1 MAKISPLMDQYFG
14 MKEQCGDAVLLFRM
28 GDFYETFG
36 GDAEI
41 TARVLNITLTSRQ
54 KDKEGNRI
62 PLAGI
67 PYHALDAYLPKL
79 VGAGYKVAICE
90 QTEDP
95 RKAKGLVKREIIRV
109 ITPGTI
115 IEPSMLE
122 EGSNNY
128 LASMVEEDGKI
139 GLSFLDVSTGEFL
152 ATEIPAD
159 SGKLSSEL
167 AKFRPA
173 ECLVPRSADSLVG
186 DGEGMTVQ
194 RLEDSDFDLAKAK
207 ARLADHFGSEGSVLS
222 DMNAATRACG
232 AVLAYLRSAHLTAI
246 DHIAEIRLYS
256 PAEFMVLDETT
267 LRNLELF
274 RNIRDRSRRGS
285 LMEFLDL
292 TSTPG
297 GSRTLSKWL
306 KMPLIS
312 PEDIEVRLDVVE
324 KLAAAS
330 LLRSDL
336 RDALKGIGDLERVA
350 ARTSCGTASPKDL
363 VALKSSLERLP
374 RIVQLLSDAGSRRLL
389 DLRER
394 LDLVPLKEVMELIA
408 RAIREDPPSTIR
420 EGGIIRD
427 GYDPELDEL
436 RSALREGRGWIA
448 RMEREERDRTGIKSL
463 RVGYNNV
470 FGYYIEVTKANLS
483 AVPAE
488 YIRKQTL
495 AGGERFIT
503 PELKEMESRVLS
515 AQERS
520 SSLEEEIFLKVRAE
534 AAGRARKIQERA
546 AALSEVDVFVT
557 LALVAVENEFARPRL
572 NASGEISMRGCRHP
586 ILDRAMRGAFV
597 PNDVH
602 LDGGGNRFLILTG
615 PNMAGKSTFMRQI
628 ALAVILAQMG
638 SFVPAAFA
646 SISPVDRIFTRV
658 GAYDDLSAGQS
669 TFMIE
674 MTELARILGSATS
687 RSLILLDEIGRGTS
701 TFDGLAIAWSITE
714 HIHNRVRGKTVFAT
728 HYHQLTQLAG
738 VLSGV
743 KNYNMAVKEEGDSVV
758 FLRTVVPGA
767 TDRSYG
773 IHVASLAGVPE
784 EVVARA
790 REILRE
796 IEREEVIEPLG
807 NGPRSKRKGPKY
819 TQLIFF
825 DQLRSR
831 SEEGQVEGDDKTD
844 IKANKVG
851 NDRDDDQGAA
861 KMAANVLIGGDQDD
875 GEDGGGEVSFL
886 VEGPA
891 ADEDSM
897 VLAEIRDLDLNAVT
911 PLEAL
916 NRLSQ
921 YQKRLRDAG

>member
-14 MKEQCGDAVLLFRM
+14 MKEECGDAVLLFRM

-90 QTEDP
+90 QVEDP
-95 RKAKGLVKREIIRV
+95 KKAKGLVKRKIIRI

-128 LASMVEEDGKI
+128 LASVVEDGGKI

-152 ATEIPAD
+152 ATELLD
-159 SGKLSSEL
+159 GEGKLASEL
-167 AKFRPA
+167 AKFRPS
-173 ECLVPRSADSLVG
+173 ECILPQSADPSLLG
-186 DGEGMTVQ
+186 ELEGMAVQ
-194 RLEDSDFDLAKAK
+194 KLEDDEFDLAG
-207 ARLADHFGSEGSVLS
+207 ARSRLLAHFGSEYLEKSGLI
-222 DMNAATRACG
+222 DMDSAVRACG
-232 AVLAYLRSAHLTAI
+232 AVLSYLESAHLAAI
-246 DHIAEIRLYS
+246 DHISEIRLYS
-256 PAEFMVLDETT
+256 PKEFMVLDETT

-274 RNIRDRSRRGS
+274 RNIRDRSKRGS
-285 LMEFLDL
+285 LIEFLDL
-292 TSTPG
+292 TSTPM
-297 GSRTLSKWL
+297 GSRTLQKWL
-306 KMPLIS
+306 QMPLIS
-312 PEDIEVRLDVVE
+312 SEKIESRLDAVE
-324 KLAAAS
+324 ELVGDS
-330 LLRSDL
+330 LQRTEI
-336 RDALKGIGDLERVA
+336 REALKGGGDLERVV

-363 VALKSSLERLP
+363 VALKGSLEGLP
-374 RIVQLLSDAGSRRLL
+374 AVVQLLAGVKSSRLVDLKEGL
-389 DLRER
+389 DLGS
-394 LDLVPLKEVMELIA
+394 LKEVADLING
-408 RAIREDPPSTIR
+408 AIKADPPSAIR

-436 RSALREGRGWIA
+436 KSTLRDGRGWIS
-448 RMEREERDRTGIKSL
+448 RMERDERKRTGIKSL
-463 RVGYNNV
+463 KVGYNNV

-483 AVPAE
+483 AVPEE

-495 AGGERFIT
+495 TNAERFIT
-503 PELKEMESRVLS
+503 PELKEMESKVLS

-520 SSLEEEIFLKVRAE
+520 SSLEEELFLKIRAE
-534 AAGRARKIQERA
+534 AAGRAREILEKA
-546 AALSEVDVFVT
+546 AALGELDVFVT
-557 LALVAVENEFARPRL
+557 LAVVAAESEFSRPKL
-572 NASGEISMRGCRHP
+572 NANGEISIRDCRHP
-586 ILDRAMRGAFV
+586 ILDRAMRGGFV

-602 LDGGGNRFLILTG
+602 FDGKENRFLILTG
-615 PNMAGKSTFMRQI
+615 PNMAGKSTYMRQI
-628 ALAVILAQMG
+628 ALAVIMAQMG
-638 SFVPAAFA
+638 SFVPASFA

-674 MTELARILGSATS
+674 MTELANILSSATS
-687 RSLILLDEIGRGTS
+687 QSLILLDEIGRGTS
-701 TFDGLAIAWSITE
+701 TFDGLSIAWSITE
-714 HIHNRVRGKTVFAT
+714 YIHNRVRGKAIFAT

-773 IHVASLAGVPE
+773 IHVAKLAGVPE
-784 EVVARA
+784 EVVSRA
-790 REILRE
+790 KEILRE
-796 IEREEVIEPLG
+796 IELEAVIEPLG
-807 NGPRSKRKGPKY
+807 NGPKSRKKGPKY

-825 DQLRSR
+825 DEPRAR
-831 SEEGQVEGDDKTD
+831 IEEEDDKEGDD
-844 IKANKVG
+844 
-851 NDRDDDQGAA
+851 
-861 KMAANVLIGGDQDD
+861 
-875 GEDGGGEVSFL
+875 EDGFMV
-886 VEGPA
+886 VGPA
-891 ADEDSM
+891 VFDENCNLLS
-897 VLAEIRDLDLNAVT
+897 EIRDIDLNALT
-911 PLEAL
+911 PIDAL
-916 NRLSQ
+916 NMLSE
-921 YQKRLRDAG
+921 YQKRLREVE

>member
-14 MKEQCGDAVLLFRM
+14 MKEKCGDAVLLFRM

-36 GDAEI
+36 ADAEI

-90 QTEDP
+90 QVEDP
-95 RKAKGLVKREIIRV
+95 KKAKGLVKREIIRV

-128 LASMVEEDGKI
+128 LASVFEEDGKI

-152 ATEIPAD
+152 ATELSD
-159 SGKLSSEL
+159 GDQKLASEL
-167 AKFRPA
+167 AKFRPS
-173 ECLVPRSADSLVG
+173 ECLIAKSADPRLVG
-186 DGEGMTVQ
+186 DGAGGRVQ
-194 RLEDSDFDLAKAK
+194 RLDDAEFDLAGAK
-207 ARLADHFGSEGSVLS
+207 ARLLAHFGSETLTKSGLM
-222 DMNAATRACG
+222 DMGPAVKACG
-232 AVLAYLRSAHLTAI
+232 AVLSYLESAHLLAL
-246 DHIAEIRLYS
+246 DHISEIRIYS
-256 PAEFMVLDETT
+256 PKEFMVLDETT

-274 RNIRDRSRRGS
+274 RNIRDRTKRGS
-285 LMEFLDL
+285 LIEFLDL

-297 GSRTLSKWL
+297 GSRTLQKWL
-306 KMPLIS
+306 QMPLIS
-312 PEDIEVRLDVVE
+312 PDKIEGRLDAVE
-324 KLAAAS
+324 ELVAGS
-330 LLRSDL
+330 LLRTDI
-336 RDALKGIGDLERVA
+336 REALKGTGDLERVV

-363 VALKSSLERLP
+363 MALKGSLERLP
-374 RIVQLLSDAGSRRLL
+374 RIVQLLAEVKSSRLL
-389 DLRER
+389 DLKGR
-394 LDLVPLKEVMELIA
+394 LDLGSLREVAELVG
-408 RAIREDPPSTIR
+408 RAIRDDPPTAIR

-436 RSALREGRGWIA
+436 KSLLREGRGWIS
-448 RMEREERDRTGIKSL
+448 RMEREERNRTGIKSL
-463 RVGYNNV
+463 KVGYNNV

-483 AVPAE
+483 AVPAD

-495 AGGERFIT
+495 AGAERFIT

-520 SSLEEEIFLKVRAE
+520 AALEEEIFLKIRAE
-534 AAGRARKIQERA
+534 AASRAREIQERA
-546 AALSEVDVFVT
+546 AALGEIDVFVT
-557 LALVAVENEFARPRL
+557 LAVVAAESEFSRPHL

-586 ILDRAMRGAFV
+586 ILDRAMRGGFV
-597 PNDVH
+597 ANDVH
-602 LDGGGNRFLILTG
+602 LDGKENRFLILTG
-615 PNMAGKSTFMRQI
+615 PNMAGKSTYMRQI

-638 SFVPAAFA
+638 SFVPASFA

-674 MTELARILGSATS
+674 MTELAKILTSATS

-714 HIHNRVRGKTVFAT
+714 HIHNRVRGKAVFAT

-773 IHVASLAGVPE
+773 IHVAKLAGVPQ
-784 EVVARA
+784 EVVSRA
-790 REILRE
+790 KEILRE
-796 IEREEVIEPLG
+796 IEREAVIEPLG
-807 NGPRSKRKGPKY
+807 NGRGSRRKGPKY

-825 DQLRSR
+825 DEPRAR
-831 SEEGQVEGDDKTD
+831 TGEGDDEGID
-844 IKANKVG
+844 DSEGVDREG
-851 NDRDDDQGAA
+851 DGGDDRDG
-861 KMAANVLIGGDQDD
+861 
-875 GEDGGGEVSFL
+875 FL
-886 VEGPA
+886 VEGPVVP
-891 ADEDSM
+891 DEGGD
-897 VLAEIRDLDLNAVT
+897 LLDEIRELDLDGLT

-916 NRLSQ
+916 NRLTL
-921 YQKRLRDAG
+921 YQKRLRGEG

>member
-14 MKEQCGDAVLLFRM
+14 MKEECGDAVLLFRM

-90 QTEDP
+90 QVEDP
-95 RKAKGLVKREIIRV
+95 KKAKGLVKRKIIRV

-128 LASMVEEDGKI
+128 LASVVEDEGRI

-152 ATEIPAD
+152 ATELLD
-159 SGKLSSEL
+159 GEGKLASEL

-173 ECLVPRSADSLVG
+173 ECLIAKSADLSLLGQVEGALVQTLG
-186 DGEGMTVQ
+186 DDEF
-194 RLEDSDFDLAKAK
+194 ELAGAK
-207 ARLADHFGSEGSVLS
+207 ARLLSHFGEEALS
-222 DMNAATRACG
+222 RSGLIDMDSAVRACG
-232 AVLAYLRSAHLTAI
+232 AVLSYLESAHLAAI
-246 DHIAEIRLYS
+246 DHISEIRLYS
-256 PAEFMVLDETT
+256 PKEFMVLDETT

-274 RNIRDRSRRGS
+274 RNIRDRSKRGS
-285 LMEFLDL
+285 LIEFLDL
-292 TSTPG
+292 TSTPM
-297 GSRTLSKWL
+297 GSRTLQKWL
-306 KMPLIS
+306 QMPLIS
-312 PEDIEVRLDVVE
+312 KEKIESRLDAVE
-324 KLAAAS
+324 ELVAGS
-330 LLRSDL
+330 LLRTEI
-336 RDALKGIGDLERVA
+336 REALKGGGDLERVVG
-350 ARTSCGTASPKDL
+350 RTSCGTASPKDL
-363 VALKSSLERLP
+363 VALKTSLERLP
-374 RIVQLLSDAGSRRLL
+374 RIAQLLAGVKSSRLV
-389 DLRER
+389 DLKEG
-394 LDLVPLKEVMELIA
+394 LHLGSLKEVADLIG
-408 RAIREDPPSTIR
+408 RAIKDDPPSAIR

-436 RSALREGRGWIA
+436 KSLLREGRGWIS
-448 RMEREERDRTGIKSL
+448 RMEREERGRTGIKSL

-483 AVPAE
+483 AVPPE

-495 AGGERFIT
+495 ANAERFIT
-503 PELKEMESRVLS
+503 PELKEMESKVLS

-520 SSLEEEIFLKVRAE
+520 SSLEEEIFLKIRAE
-534 AAGRARKIQERA
+534 AAGRAREIQEKA
-546 AALSEVDVFVT
+546 AALGELDVFVT
-557 LALVAVENEFARPRL
+557 LAVVAAESEFTRPKL
-572 NASGEISMRGCRHP
+572 NANGEISMRGCRHP
-586 ILDRAMRGAFV
+586 ILERAMRGGFV

-602 LDGGGNRFLILTG
+602 LDGRGNRFLILTG
-615 PNMAGKSTFMRQI
+615 PNMAGKSTYMRQI

-638 SFVPAAFA
+638 SFVPASFA

-674 MTELARILGSATS
+674 MTELANILGSAS
-687 RSLILLDEIGRGTS
+687 SQSLILLDEIGRGTS
-701 TFDGLAIAWSITE
+701 TFDGLSIAWSITE
-714 HIHNRVRGKTVFAT
+714 YIHNRVRGKAVFAT

-738 VLSGV
+738 VLTGV

-773 IHVASLAGVPE
+773 IHVAKLAGVPV
-784 EVVARA
+784 EVVSRA
-790 REILRE
+790 KEILRE
-796 IEREEVIEPLG
+796 IEREAVIEPLG
-807 NGPRSKRKGPKY
+807 NGPRSRKKGPKY

-825 DQLRSR
+825 DEPRARS
-831 SEEGQVEGDDKTD
+831 GEGDDKE
-844 IKANKVG
+844 
-851 NDRDDDQGAA
+851 
-861 KMAANVLIGGDQDD
+861 GGD
-875 GEDGGGEVSFL
+875 EDGFM
-886 VEGPA
+886 VEGPPVL
-891 ADEDSM
+891 DENGDLLS
-897 VLAEIRDLDLNAVT
+897 EIRDIDLNALT
-911 PLEAL
+911 PIEAL
-916 NRLSQ
+916 NRLSG
-921 YQKRLRDAG
+921 YQKRLKGGE

>member
-36 GDAEI
+36 ADAEI
-41 TARVLNITLTSRQ
+41 TARVLKITLTSRQ

-67 PYHALDAYLPKL
+67 PHHALDAYLPKL

-90 QTEDP
+90 QVEDP
-95 RKAKGLVKREIIRV
+95 KKAKGLVKREIIRV

-128 LASMVEEDGKI
+128 LASIFEEDGRI
-139 GLSFLDVSTGEFL
+139 GLTFLDVSTGEFL
-152 ATEIPAD
+152 ATEFSAD
-159 SGKLSSEL
+159 GGKLSAEI
-167 AKFRPA
+167 AKFRPS
-173 ECLVPRSADSLVG
+173 ECLVARSADSPLI
-186 DGEGMTVQ
+186 GELSGALLQ
-194 RLEDSDFDLAKAK
+194 RLEDADFDLEGART
-207 ARLADHFGSEGSVLS
+207 RLADHFGRERVDRWGLLGLP
-222 DMNAATRACG
+222 AAARACG
-232 AVLAYLRSAHLTAI
+232 AVLSYLQSARLPAL
-246 DHIAEIRLYS
+246 DHIAEVRIYS
-256 PAEFMVLDETT
+256 PEDFMVLDDTT
-267 LRNLELF
+267 LRNLEIF
-274 RNIRDRSRRGS
+274 RNIRDRSKRGS
-285 LMEFLDL
+285 LVEFLDE

-297 GSRTLSKWL
+297 GSRTLRKWL
-306 KMPLIS
+306 QMPLLS
-312 PEDIEVRLDVVE
+312 PEDIESRLDAVE
-324 KLAAAS
+324 ELVGDAM
-330 LLRSDL
+330 LRADL
-336 RDALKGIGDLERVA
+336 REALKGGGDLERVV

-363 VALKSSLERLP
+363 AALKGSIERLP
-374 RIVQLLSDAGSRRLL
+374 RVVEILKGARAEMLQGLRGRLEIGH
-389 DLRER
+389 LREVA
-394 LDLVPLKEVMELIA
+394 DLIG
-408 RAIREDPPSTIR
+408 RAVADDPPSAIR

-436 RSALREGRGWIA
+436 RSMLREGRGWIA
-448 RMEREERDRTGIKSL
+448 RMERQERNRTGIKSL

-483 AVPAE
+483 AVPPE

-495 AGGERFIT
+495 AGAERFIT

-520 SSLEEEIFLKVRAE
+520 ASLEEEIFLSVRRE
-534 AAGRARKIQERA
+534 AAARSREIQERA
-546 AALSEVDVFVT
+546 AALGELDVLVT
-557 LALVAVENEFARPRL
+557 LAAVAADGEFVRPKL
-572 NASGEISMRGCRHP
+572 NDQGEISMRASRHP
-586 ILDRAMRGAFV
+586 ILERAMRGGFV

-602 LDGGGNRFLILTG
+602 LDGRGNRFLILTG
-615 PNMAGKSTFMRQI
+615 PNMAGKSTYMRQI
-628 ALAVILAQMG
+628 ALAVVLAQIG

-674 MTELARILGSATS
+674 MTELAKILGSATS
-687 RSLILLDEIGRGTS
+687 KSLILLDEIGRGTS
-701 TFDGLAIAWSITE
+701 TFDGLAIAWSVTE
-714 HIHNRVRGKTVFAT
+714 HIHNRVRGKAVFAT

-738 VLSGV
+738 VLPGV

-773 IHVASLAGVPE
+773 IHVAKLAGVPE
-784 EVVARA
+784 EVVARSK
-790 REILRE
+790 EILRE
-796 IEREEVIEPLG
+796 IEREAVIEPLAS
-807 NGPRSKRKGPKY
+807 GPRPRKGGTRY

-825 DQLRSR
+825 DEPRPP
-831 SEEGQVEGDDKTD
+831 VEGADDNGGFMGEGSTSYDDKGE
-844 IKANKVG
+844 ILEEI
-851 NDRDDDQGAA
+851 
-861 KMAANVLIGGDQDD
+861 MALEID
-875 GEDGGGEVSFL
+875 GL
-886 VEGPA
+886 
-891 ADEDSM
+891 
-897 VLAEIRDLDLNAVT
+897 T

-916 NRLSQ
+916 NKLSDYKRRLHTG
-921 YQKRLRDAG
+921 DD

>member
-14 MKEQCGDAVLLFRM
+14 MKEKCGDAVLLFRM

-90 QTEDP
+90 QVEDP
-95 RKAKGLVKREIIRV
+95 KKAKGLVKREIIRV

-128 LASMVEEDGKI
+128 LASIFEGDGRI

-152 ATEIPAD
+152 ATELLAD
-159 SGKLSSEL
+159 EGKLSGEL

-173 ECLVPRSADSLVG
+173 ECLIVRSADPHLLG
-186 DGEGMTVQ
+186 DGVGASVQ
-194 RLEDSDFDLAKAK
+194 RLEDAEFDLERAKT
-207 ARLADHFGSEGSVLS
+207 RLADHFGSEALDKSGLIKM
-222 DMNAATRACG
+222 DPTMRACG
-232 AVLAYLRSAHLTAI
+232 AILSYLESAHLAAL
-246 DHIAEIRLYS
+246 DHISEIRLYS
-256 PAEFMVLDETT
+256 PKEFMVLDETT
-267 LRNLELF
+267 LRNLEIF
-274 RNIRDRSRRGS
+274 RNIRDRTKRGS
-285 LMEFLDL
+285 LLEFLDE
-292 TSTPG
+292 TSTPM
-297 GSRTLSKWL
+297 GSRTLQKWL
-306 KMPLIS
+306 QMPLVS
-312 PEDIEVRLDVVE
+312 PKNIEDRLDTVE
-324 KLAAAS
+324 ELVSRS
-330 LLRSDL
+330 LLRTEL
-336 RDALKGIGDLERVA
+336 REALRGGGDLERVV

-363 VALKSSLERLP
+363 VALKSSLDRLP
-374 RIVQLLSDAGSRRLL
+374 RIVQLLGEVKSSRLA
-389 DLRER
+389 DLKER
-394 LDLVPLKEVMELIA
+394 LDLGSLREVVELIG
-408 RAIREDPPSTIR
+408 RAIRDEPPSAIR

-436 RSALREGRGWIA
+436 RSLLREGRGWIS
-448 RMEREERDRTGIKSL
+448 RMEREERNRTGIKSL

-483 AVPAE
+483 AVPTE

-495 AGGERFIT
+495 ANAERFIT
-503 PELKEMESRVLS
+503 PELKEMESKVLS

-520 SSLEEEIFLKVRAE
+520 TSLEEELFLKIRVE
-534 AAGRARKIQERA
+534 VAGRAREIQERSA
-546 AALSEVDVFVT
+546 ASGELDVFVT
-557 LALVAVENEFARPRL
+557 LAVVAAESEFSRPKL
-572 NASGEISMRGCRHP
+572 NNAGEISMRGCRHP
-586 ILDRAMRGAFV
+586 ILDRAMRGGFV

-602 LDGGGNRFLILTG
+602 LDGKGNRFLILTG
-615 PNMAGKSTFMRQI
+615 PNMAGKSTYMRQI

-638 SFVPAAFA
+638 SFVPASFA
-646 SISPVDRIFTRV
+646 SVSPVDRIFTRV
-658 GAYDDLSAGQS
+658 GAYDDLTAGQS

-674 MTELARILGSATS
+674 MTELAKILSSATS
-687 RSLILLDEIGRGTS
+687 KSLILLDEIGRGTS

-714 HIHNRVRGKTVFAT
+714 HIHNKVRGKAVFAT
-728 HYHQLTQLAG
+728 HYHQLTQLAE

-743 KNYNMAVKEEGDSVV
+743 KNYNMAVKEEGESVV

-773 IHVASLAGVPE
+773 IHVAKLAGVPE
-784 EVVARA
+784 EVVTRA
-790 REILRE
+790 KKILKE
-796 IEREEVIEPLG
+796 IEREAVIEPLG
-807 NGPRSKRKGPKY
+807 NGPRSRKKGPKY

-825 DQLRSR
+825 DEPGARA
-831 SEEGQVEGDDKTD
+831 GEGDDKEGD
-844 IKANKVG
+844 EG
-851 NDRDDDQGAA
+851 DDRDG
-861 KMAANVLIGGDQDD
+861 
-875 GEDGGGEVSFL
+875 FL
-886 VEGPA
+886 VEGPSVP
-891 ADEDSM
+891 DENNGLLD
-897 VLAEIRDLDLNAVT
+897 EIRDLELDALT

-916 NRLSQ
+916 NKLSG
-921 YQKRLRDAG
+921 YQKRLRDLK

>member
-1 MAKISPLMDQYFG
+1 MDQYFG

-90 QTEDP
+90 QVEDP

-159 SGKLSSEL
+159 SAKLCSEL

-173 ECLVPRSADSLVG
+173 ECIIPKSADTLPG
-186 DGEGMTVQ
+186 EGEGMTVQ
-194 RLEDSDFDLAKAK
+194 RLDDADFDLAKAK
-207 ARLADHFGSEGSVLS
+207 ARLADHFGSEGSVLNGM
-222 DMNAATRACG
+222 DAAARACG
-232 AVLAYLRSAHLTAI
+232 AILAYLRSAHLTAI

-297 GSRTLSKWL
+297 GSRTLAKWL

-312 PEDIEVRLDVVE
+312 PEEIEGRLDVVDE
-324 KLAAAS
+324 LAGAS
-330 LLRSDL
+330 LLRADL

-374 RIVQLLSDAGSRRLL
+374 RIVQLLSDAGSSQLL

-394 LDLVPLKEVMELIA
+394 LDSGTLGEVMELIA

-483 AVPAE
+483 SVPAE

-520 SSLEEEIFLKVRAE
+520 SSLEEELFLKVRAE
-534 AAGRARKIQERA
+534 AGGRAREIQERA
-546 AALSEVDVFVT
+546 AALGELDVFVT

-572 NASGEISMRGCRHP
+572 NGSGEISMRGCRHP
-586 ILDRAMRGAFV
+586 ILNRAMRGGFV
-597 PNDVH
+597 ANDVH
-602 LDGGGNRFLILTG
+602 LDGGANRFLILTG

-674 MTELARILGSATS
+674 MTELARILGSAS
-687 RSLILLDEIGRGTS
+687 PRSLILLDEIGRGTS

-773 IHVASLAGVPE
+773 IHVASLAGVPG

-796 IEREEVIEPLG
+796 IEREAVIEPLG
-807 NGPRSKRKGPKY
+807 DGPRSKRKGPKY

-825 DQLRSR
+825 DQPRSR

-844 IKANKVG
+844 IKADKVG

-897 VLAEIRDLDLNAVT
+897 VLAEMRDLDLNAVT

>member
-1 MAKISPLMDQYFG
+1 MDQYFG

-95 RKAKGLVKREIIRV
+95 KKAKGLVKREIIRV

-128 LASMVEEDGKI
+128 LASVFEEKGKI

-152 ATEIPAD
+152 ATELSAD
-159 SGKLSSEL
+159 EGKLAGEL

-173 ECLVPRSADSLVG
+173 ECLIAKSADPRLIG
-186 DGEGMTVQ
+186 DGIGTRVQ
-194 RLEDSDFDLAKAK
+194 RIEDAEFDLTGAK
-207 ARLADHFGSEGSVLS
+207 ARLLAQFGSEALDKSGLMDV
-222 DMNAATRACG
+222 DPAVRACG
-232 AVLAYLRSAHLTAI
+232 AVLSYLESAHLLAL
-246 DHIAEIRLYS
+246 DHISEIRIYS
-256 PAEFMVLDETT
+256 PKEFMVLDETT

-274 RNIRDRSRRGS
+274 RNIRDRTKRGS
-285 LMEFLDL
+285 LIEFLDL

-297 GSRTLSKWL
+297 GSRTLQKWL
-306 KMPLIS
+306 QLPLIS
-312 PEDIEVRLDVVE
+312 PNKIEGRLDAVE
-324 KLAAAS
+324 ELVSLS
-330 LLRSDL
+330 LLRTEI
-336 RDALKGIGDLERVA
+336 REALKGTGDVERVV

-363 VALKSSLERLP
+363 VALKGSLERLP
-374 RIVQLLSDAGSRRLL
+374 RIVQLLAEVKSNNLTGLKG
-389 DLRER
+389 R
-394 LDLVPLKEVMELIA
+394 LDLGSLGGVAELIG
-408 RAIREDPPSTIR
+408 RAIRDDPPSAIR

-427 GYDPELDEL
+427 GYDPELDDL
-436 RSALREGRGWIA
+436 RSLLREGRGWIS

-463 RVGYNNV
+463 KVGYNNV

-483 AVPAE
+483 AVPEE

-495 AGGERFIT
+495 AGAERFIT
-503 PELKEMESRVLS
+503 PELKDMESKVLS

-520 SSLEEEIFLKVRAE
+520 AALEEDIFLKIRAE
-534 AAGRARKIQERA
+534 AAGRAREIQERA
-546 AALSEVDVFVT
+546 AALGELDVFVT
-557 LALVAVENEFARPRL
+557 LAVVAAESEFLRPHL
-572 NASGEISMRGCRHP
+572 NANGEISMRGCRHP
-586 ILDRAMRGAFV
+586 ILERAMRGGFV
-597 PNDVH
+597 ANDVH
-602 LDGGGNRFLILTG
+602 LDGRSNRFLILTG
-615 PNMAGKSTFMRQI
+615 PNMAGKSTYMRQI

-638 SFVPAAFA
+638 SFVPASFA

-674 MTELARILGSATS
+674 MTELAKILGSATS
-687 RSLILLDEIGRGTS
+687 GSLILLDEIGRGTS

-714 HIHNRVRGKTVFAT
+714 YIHNRVRGKAVFAT

-738 VLSGV
+738 VLTGV

-773 IHVASLAGVPE
+773 IHVAKLAGVPE

-790 REILRE
+790 KEILKE
-796 IEREEVIEPLG
+796 IEREAVIEPLG
-807 NGPRSKRKGPKY
+807 NGPRSRRKGPKY

-825 DQLRSR
+825 DEPRAGTG
-831 SEEGQVEGDDKTD
+831 E
-844 IKANKVG
+844 
-851 NDRDDDQGAA
+851 
-861 KMAANVLIGGDQDD
+861 GGDEEIDD
-875 GEDGGGEVSFL
+875 GEGADRDGHESDDGDGFL
-886 VEGPA
+886 VEGP
-891 ADEDSM
+891 DGNGD
-897 VLAEIRDLDLNAVT
+897 LLDEIRELDLNALT

-916 NRLSQ
+916 NRLSL
-921 YQKRLRDAG
+921 YQKRLRGEE

>member
-14 MKEQCGDAVLLFRM
+14 MKEECGDAVLLFRM

-90 QTEDP
+90 QVEDP
-95 RKAKGLVKREIIRV
+95 KKAKGLVKRKIIRV

-128 LASMVEEDGKI
+128 LASVVEDEGRI

-152 ATEIPAD
+152 ATELLD
-159 SGKLSSEL
+159 GEGKLASEL

-173 ECLVPRSADSLVG
+173 ECLIAKSADLSLLGQVEGALVQTLG
-186 DGEGMTVQ
+186 DDEF
-194 RLEDSDFDLAKAK
+194 ELAGAK
-207 ARLADHFGSEGSVLS
+207 ARLLSHFGEEALS
-222 DMNAATRACG
+222 RSGLIDMDSAVRACG
-232 AVLAYLRSAHLTAI
+232 AVLSYLESAHLAAI
-246 DHIAEIRLYS
+246 DHISEIRLYS
-256 PAEFMVLDETT
+256 PKEFMVLDETT

-274 RNIRDRSRRGS
+274 RNIRDRSKRGS
-285 LMEFLDL
+285 LIEFLDL
-292 TSTPG
+292 TSTPM
-297 GSRTLSKWL
+297 GSRTLQKWL
-306 KMPLIS
+306 QMPLIS
-312 PEDIEVRLDVVE
+312 KEKIESRLDAVE
-324 KLAAAS
+324 ELVAGS
-330 LLRSDL
+330 LLRTEI
-336 RDALKGIGDLERVA
+336 REALKGGGDLERVVG
-350 ARTSCGTASPKDL
+350 RTSCGTASPKDL
-363 VALKSSLERLP
+363 VALKTSLERLP
-374 RIVQLLSDAGSRRLL
+374 RIAQLLAGVKSSRLV
-389 DLRER
+389 DLKEG
-394 LDLVPLKEVMELIA
+394 LHLGSLKEVADLIG
-408 RAIREDPPSTIR
+408 RAIKDDPPSAIR

-436 RSALREGRGWIA
+436 KSLLREGRGWIS
-448 RMEREERDRTGIKSL
+448 RMEREERGRTGIKSL

-483 AVPAE
+483 AVPPE

-495 AGGERFIT
+495 ANAERFIT
-503 PELKEMESRVLS
+503 PELKEMESKVLS

-520 SSLEEEIFLKVRAE
+520 SSLEEEIFLKIRAE
-534 AAGRARKIQERA
+534 AAGRAREIQEKA
-546 AALSEVDVFVT
+546 AALGELDVFVT
-557 LALVAVENEFARPRL
+557 LAVVAAESEFTRPKL
-572 NASGEISMRGCRHP
+572 NANGEISMRGCRHP
-586 ILDRAMRGAFV
+586 ILERAMRGGFV

-602 LDGGGNRFLILTG
+602 LDGRGNRFLILTG
-615 PNMAGKSTFMRQI
+615 PNMAGKSTYMRQI

-638 SFVPAAFA
+638 SFVPASFA

-674 MTELARILGSATS
+674 MTELANILGSAS
-687 RSLILLDEIGRGTS
+687 SQSLILLDEIGRGTS
-701 TFDGLAIAWSITE
+701 TFDGLSIAWSITE
-714 HIHNRVRGKTVFAT
+714 YIHNRVRGKAVFAT

-738 VLSGV
+738 VLTGV

-773 IHVASLAGVPE
+773 IHVAKLAGVPV
-784 EVVARA
+784 EVVSRA
-790 REILRE
+790 KEILRE
-796 IEREEVIEPLG
+796 IEREAVIEPLG
-807 NGPRSKRKGPKY
+807 NGPRSRKKGPKY

-825 DQLRSR
+825 DEPMARS
-831 SEEGQVEGDDKTD
+831 GEGDDKE
-844 IKANKVG
+844 
-851 NDRDDDQGAA
+851 
-861 KMAANVLIGGDQDD
+861 GGD
-875 GEDGGGEVSFL
+875 EDGFM
-886 VEGPA
+886 VEGPPVL
-891 ADEDSM
+891 DENGDLLS
-897 VLAEIRDLDLNAVT
+897 EIRDIDLNALT
-911 PLEAL
+911 PIEAL
-916 NRLSQ
+916 NRLSG
-921 YQKRLRDAG
+921 YQKRLKGGE

>member
-36 GDAEI
+36 ADAEI
-41 TARVLNITLTSRQ
+41 TARVLKITLTSRQ

-67 PYHALDAYLPKL
+67 PHHALDAYLPKL

-90 QTEDP
+90 QVEDP
-95 RKAKGLVKREIIRV
+95 KKAKGLVKREIIRV

-128 LASMVEEDGKI
+128 LASVFEEDGRI
-139 GLSFLDVSTGEFL
+139 GLTFLDVSTGEFL
-152 ATEIPAD
+152 ATEFSAD
-159 SGKLSSEL
+159 GGKLTAEI
-167 AKFRPA
+167 AKFRPS
-173 ECLVPRSADSLVG
+173 ECLVARSADSPLI
-186 DGEGMTVQ
+186 GELSGALVQ
-194 RLEDSDFDLAKAK
+194 RLEDADFDLEGART
-207 ARLADHFGSEGSVLS
+207 RLADHFGRERVDRWGLLGLP
-222 DMNAATRACG
+222 AAARACG
-232 AVLAYLRSAHLTAI
+232 AVLSYLQSARLSAL
-246 DHIAEIRLYS
+246 DHIAEVRIYS
-256 PAEFMVLDETT
+256 PEDFMVLDDTT
-267 LRNLELF
+267 LRNLEIF
-274 RNIRDRSRRGS
+274 RNIRDRSKRGS
-285 LMEFLDL
+285 LVEFLDE

-297 GSRTLSKWL
+297 GSRTLRKWL
-306 KMPLIS
+306 QMPLLS
-312 PEDIEVRLDVVE
+312 PEDIESRLDAVE
-324 KLAAAS
+324 ELVGDAM
-330 LLRSDL
+330 LRADL
-336 RDALKGIGDLERVA
+336 REALKGGGDLERVV

-363 VALKSSLERLP
+363 AALKGSIERLP
-374 RIVQLLSDAGSRRLL
+374 RVVEILKGARAEMLQGLRGRLEIGP
-389 DLRER
+389 LREVA
-394 LDLVPLKEVMELIA
+394 DLIG
-408 RAIREDPPSTIR
+408 RAVADDPPSAIR

-436 RSALREGRGWIA
+436 RSMLREGRGWIA
-448 RMEREERDRTGIKSL
+448 RMERQERNRTGIKSL

-483 AVPAE
+483 AVPPE

-495 AGGERFIT
+495 AGAERFIT

-520 SSLEEEIFLKVRAE
+520 ASLEEEIFLSVRGE
-534 AAGRARKIQERA
+534 AAARSREIQERA
-546 AALSEVDVFVT
+546 AALGELDVLVT
-557 LALVAVENEFARPRL
+557 LAAVAADGEFVRPKL
-572 NASGEISMRGCRHP
+572 NDQGEISMRASRHP
-586 ILDRAMRGAFV
+586 ILERAMRGGFV

-602 LDGGGNRFLILTG
+602 LDGRGNRFLILTG
-615 PNMAGKSTFMRQI
+615 PNMAGKSTYMRQI
-628 ALAVILAQMG
+628 ALAVVLAQIG

-674 MTELARILGSATS
+674 MTELAKILGSATS
-687 RSLILLDEIGRGTS
+687 KSLILLDEIGRGTS
-701 TFDGLAIAWSITE
+701 TFDGLAIAWSVTE
-714 HIHNRVRGKTVFAT
+714 HIHNRVRGKAVFAT

-738 VLSGV
+738 VLPGV

-773 IHVASLAGVPE
+773 IHVAKLAGVPE
-784 EVVARA
+784 EVVARSK
-790 REILRE
+790 EILRE
-796 IEREEVIEPLG
+796 IEREAVIEPLAS
-807 NGPRSKRKGPKY
+807 GPRPRKGGTRY

-825 DQLRSR
+825 DEPRPP
-831 SEEGQVEGDDKTD
+831 VEGADDNGGFMGEGSTSYDDKGE
-844 IKANKVG
+844 ILEEI
-851 NDRDDDQGAA
+851 
-861 KMAANVLIGGDQDD
+861 MALEID
-875 GEDGGGEVSFL
+875 GL
-886 VEGPA
+886 
-891 ADEDSM
+891 
-897 VLAEIRDLDLNAVT
+897 T

-916 NRLSQ
+916 NKLSDYKRRLHTG
-921 YQKRLRDAG
+921 DD

>member
-14 MKEQCGDAVLLFRM
+14 MKEECGDAVLLFRM

-90 QTEDP
+90 QVEDP
-95 RKAKGLVKREIIRV
+95 KKAKGLVKRKIIRI

-128 LASMVEEDGKI
+128 LASVVEDGGKI

-152 ATEIPAD
+152 ATELLD
-159 SGKLSSEL
+159 GEGKLASEL
-167 AKFRPA
+167 AKFRA
-173 ECLVPRSADSLVG
+173 SECILPQSADPNLLGELVG
-186 DGEGMTVQ
+186 MAVQ
-194 RLEDSDFDLAKAK
+194 KLEDDEFDLAG
-207 ARLADHFGSEGSVLS
+207 ARSRLLAHFGSEYLEKSGLI
-222 DMNAATRACG
+222 DMDSAVRACG
-232 AVLAYLRSAHLTAI
+232 AVLSYLESAHLAAI
-246 DHIAEIRLYS
+246 DHISEIRLYS
-256 PAEFMVLDETT
+256 PKEFMVLDETT

-274 RNIRDRSRRGS
+274 RNIRDRSKRGS
-285 LMEFLDL
+285 LIEFLDL
-292 TSTPG
+292 TSTPM
-297 GSRTLSKWL
+297 GSRTLQKWL
-306 KMPLIS
+306 QMPLIS
-312 PEDIEVRLDVVE
+312 SEKIESRLDAVE
-324 KLAAAS
+324 ELVAGS
-330 LLRSDL
+330 LLRTEI
-336 RDALKGIGDLERVA
+336 REALKGGGDLERVV

-363 VALKSSLERLP
+363 VALKGSLERLP
-374 RIVQLLSDAGSRRLL
+374 AVVQLLAGVKSSRLVDLKEGL
-389 DLRER
+389 DLGS
-394 LDLVPLKEVMELIA
+394 LKEVADLING
-408 RAIREDPPSTIR
+408 AIKADPPSAIR

-436 RSALREGRGWIA
+436 KSTLRDGRGWIS
-448 RMEREERDRTGIKSL
+448 RMERDERKRTGIKSL
-463 RVGYNNV
+463 KVGYNNV

-483 AVPAE
+483 AVPEE

-495 AGGERFIT
+495 TNAERFIT
-503 PELKEMESRVLS
+503 PELKEMESKVLS

-520 SSLEEEIFLKVRAE
+520 SSLEEELFLKIRAE
-534 AAGRARKIQERA
+534 AAGRAREILEKA
-546 AALSEVDVFVT
+546 AALGELDVFVT
-557 LALVAVENEFARPRL
+557 LAVVAAESEFSRPKL
-572 NASGEISMRGCRHP
+572 NATGEISIRDCRHP
-586 ILDRAMRGAFV
+586 ILDRAMRGGFV

-602 LDGGGNRFLILTG
+602 FDGKENRFLILTG
-615 PNMAGKSTFMRQI
+615 PNMAGKSTYMRQI
-628 ALAVILAQMG
+628 ALAVIMAQMG
-638 SFVPAAFA
+638 SFVPASFA

-674 MTELARILGSATS
+674 MTELANILGSATS
-687 RSLILLDEIGRGTS
+687 QSLILLDEIGRGTS
-701 TFDGLAIAWSITE
+701 TFDGLSIAWSITE
-714 HIHNRVRGKTVFAT
+714 YIHNRVRGKAIFAT

-773 IHVASLAGVPE
+773 IHVAKLAGVPE
-784 EVVARA
+784 EVVSRA
-790 REILRE
+790 KEILRE
-796 IEREEVIEPLG
+796 IEREAVIEPLG
-807 NGPRSKRKGPKY
+807 NGPRSRRKGPKY

-825 DQLRSR
+825 DEPRAR
-831 SEEGQVEGDDKTD
+831 IEEEDDKEGDD
-844 IKANKVG
+844 
-851 NDRDDDQGAA
+851 
-861 KMAANVLIGGDQDD
+861 
-875 GEDGGGEVSFL
+875 EDGFMA
-886 VEGPA
+886 EGPA
-891 ADEDSM
+891 VFDENCD
-897 VLAEIRDLDLNAVT
+897 LLNEIKDLDLNALT
-911 PLEAL
+911 PIDAL
-916 NRLSQ
+916 NMLSE
-921 YQKRLRDAG
+921 YQKRLREVE

>member
-14 MKEQCGDAVLLFRM
+14 MKEECGDAVLLFRM

-90 QTEDP
+90 QVEDP
-95 RKAKGLVKREIIRV
+95 KKAKGLVKRKIIRV

-128 LASMVEEDGKI
+128 LASVVEDEGRI

-152 ATEIPAD
+152 ATELLD
-159 SGKLSSEL
+159 GEGKLASEL

-173 ECLVPRSADSLVG
+173 ECLIAKSADLSLLGQVEGALVQTLG
-186 DGEGMTVQ
+186 DDEF
-194 RLEDSDFDLAKAK
+194 ELAGAK
-207 ARLADHFGSEGSVLS
+207 ARLLSHFGEEALS
-222 DMNAATRACG
+222 RSGLIDMDSAVRACG
-232 AVLAYLRSAHLTAI
+232 AVLSYLESAHLAAI
-246 DHIAEIRLYS
+246 DHISEIRLYS
-256 PAEFMVLDETT
+256 PKEFMVLDETT

-274 RNIRDRSRRGS
+274 RNIRDRSKRGS
-285 LMEFLDL
+285 LIEFLDL
-292 TSTPG
+292 TSTPM
-297 GSRTLSKWL
+297 GSRTLQKWL
-306 KMPLIS
+306 QMPLIS
-312 PEDIEVRLDVVE
+312 KEKIESRLDAVE
-324 KLAAAS
+324 ELVAGS
-330 LLRSDL
+330 LLRTEI
-336 RDALKGIGDLERVA
+336 REALKGGGDLERVVG
-350 ARTSCGTASPKDL
+350 RTSCGTASPKDL
-363 VALKSSLERLP
+363 VALKTSLERLP
-374 RIVQLLSDAGSRRLL
+374 RIAQLLAGVKSSRLV
-389 DLRER
+389 DLKEG
-394 LDLVPLKEVMELIA
+394 LHLGSLKEVADLIG
-408 RAIREDPPSTIR
+408 RAIKDDPPSAIR

-436 RSALREGRGWIA
+436 KSLLREGRGWIS
-448 RMEREERDRTGIKSL
+448 RMEREERGRTGIKSL

-483 AVPAE
+483 AVPPE

-495 AGGERFIT
+495 ANAERFIT
-503 PELKEMESRVLS
+503 PELKEMESKVLS

-520 SSLEEEIFLKVRAE
+520 SSLEEEIFLKIRAE
-534 AAGRARKIQERA
+534 AAGRAREIQEKA
-546 AALSEVDVFVT
+546 AALGELDVFVT
-557 LALVAVENEFARPRL
+557 LAVVAAESEFTRPKL
-572 NASGEISMRGCRHP
+572 NANGEISMRGCRHP
-586 ILDRAMRGAFV
+586 ILERAMRGGFV

-602 LDGGGNRFLILTG
+602 LDGRGNRFLILTG
-615 PNMAGKSTFMRQI
+615 PNMAGKSTYMRQI

-638 SFVPAAFA
+638 SFVPASFA

-674 MTELARILGSATS
+674 MTELANILGSAS
-687 RSLILLDEIGRGTS
+687 SQSLILLDEIGRGTS
-701 TFDGLAIAWSITE
+701 TFDGLSIAWSITE
-714 HIHNRVRGKTVFAT
+714 YIHNRVRGKAVFAT

-738 VLSGV
+738 VLTGV

-773 IHVASLAGVPE
+773 IHVAKLAGVPV
-784 EVVARA
+784 EVVSRA
-790 REILRE
+790 KEILRE
-796 IEREEVIEPLG
+796 IEKEAVIEPLG
-807 NGPRSKRKGPKY
+807 NGPRSRKKGPKY

-825 DQLRSR
+825 DEPRARS
-831 SEEGQVEGDDKTD
+831 GEGDDKE
-844 IKANKVG
+844 
-851 NDRDDDQGAA
+851 
-861 KMAANVLIGGDQDD
+861 GGD
-875 GEDGGGEVSFL
+875 EDGFM
-886 VEGPA
+886 VEGPPVL
-891 ADEDSM
+891 DENGDLLS
-897 VLAEIRDLDLNAVT
+897 EIRDIDLNALT
-911 PLEAL
+911 PIEAL
-916 NRLSQ
+916 NRLSG
-921 YQKRLRDAG
+921 YQKRLKGGE

>member
-14 MKEQCGDAVLLFRM
+14 MKEECGDAVLLFRM

-90 QTEDP
+90 QVEDP
-95 RKAKGLVKREIIRV
+95 KKAKGLVKRKIIRI

-115 IEPSMLE
+115 IEPSMLD

-128 LASMVEEDGKI
+128 LASVVEEKGRI

-152 ATEIPAD
+152 ATELLD
-159 SGKLSSEL
+159 GEGKLASEL
-167 AKFRPA
+167 AKFRPS
-173 ECLVPRSADSLVG
+173 ECILPQSTDPSSLLSEL
-186 DGEGMTVQ
+186 EGMAVQ
-194 RLEDSDFDLAKAK
+194 KLEDDEFDLAG
-207 ARLADHFGSEGSVLS
+207 ARSRLLAHFGEEALGRSGLI
-222 DMNAATRACG
+222 DMDSAVRACG
-232 AVLAYLRSAHLTAI
+232 AVFSYLESAHLAAI
-246 DHIAEIRLYS
+246 DHICEIRLYS
-256 PAEFMVLDETT
+256 PKEFMVLDETT

-274 RNIRDRSRRGS
+274 RNIRDRSKRGS
-285 LMEFLDL
+285 LIEFLDL
-292 TSTPG
+292 TSTPM
-297 GSRTLSKWL
+297 GSRTLQKWL
-306 KMPLIS
+306 QMPLIS
-312 PEDIEVRLDVVE
+312 SEKIESRLNAVE
-324 KLAAAS
+324 ELVAGS
-330 LLRSDL
+330 LLRTEI
-336 RDALKGIGDLERVA
+336 REALKGGGDLERVV

-374 RIVQLLSDAGSRRLL
+374 HIGQLLAGVQSCRLV
-389 DLRER
+389 DLKER
-394 LDLVPLKEVMELIA
+394 LDLGSLKEVADLIGG
-408 RAIREDPPSTIR
+408 AIKADPPSAIR

-436 RSALREGRGWIA
+436 KTLLRDGRGWIS
-448 RMEREERDRTGIKSL
+448 RMERDERKRTGIKSL
-463 RVGYNNV
+463 KVGYNNV

-483 AVPAE
+483 AVPDE

-495 AGGERFIT
+495 TNAERFIT
-503 PELKEMESRVLS
+503 PELKEMESKVLS

-520 SSLEEEIFLKVRAE
+520 SSLEEELFLKIRTE
-534 AAGRARKIQERA
+534 AAGRAREIQEKA
-546 AALSEVDVFVT
+546 AALGELDVFVT
-557 LALVAVENEFARPRL
+557 LAVVAAESEFSRPKL
-572 NASGEISMRGCRHP
+572 NATGEISIRDCRHP
-586 ILDRAMRGAFV
+586 ILDRAMRGGFV

-602 LDGGGNRFLILTG
+602 FDGKENRFLILTG
-615 PNMAGKSTFMRQI
+615 PNMAGKSTYMRQI
-628 ALAVILAQMG
+628 ALAVIMAQMG
-638 SFVPAAFA
+638 SFVPASFA

-674 MTELARILGSATS
+674 MTELAKILSSATS
-687 RSLILLDEIGRGTS
+687 QSLILLDEIGRGTS
-701 TFDGLAIAWSITE
+701 TFDGLSIAWSITE
-714 HIHNRVRGKTVFAT
+714 YIHNRVRGKAIFAT

-773 IHVASLAGVPE
+773 IHVAKLAGVPE
-784 EVVARA
+784 EVVSRA
-790 REILRE
+790 KEILRE
-796 IEREEVIEPLG
+796 IEREAVIEPLG
-807 NGPRSKRKGPKY
+807 NGPKSRKKGPNY

-825 DQLRSR
+825 DDPRAR
-831 SEEGQVEGDDKTD
+831 AEEG
-844 IKANKVG
+844 
-851 NDRDDDQGAA
+851 NDEESF
-861 KMAANVLIGGDQDD
+861 MA
-875 GEDGGGEVSFL
+875 
-886 VEGPA
+886 EGPTTVF
-891 ADEDSM
+891 DENCN
-897 VLAEIRDLDLNAVT
+897 LLNEIKDLDLNALT
-911 PLEAL
+911 PIDAL
-916 NRLSQ
+916 NMLCE
-921 YQKRLRDAG
+921 YQKRLREVE